1 MPGRKR
7 NLFGYIVAALLAVG
21 SFSYQLWSSHE
32 QALQR
37 AQSIVE
43 NLTWV
48 LQQRLDATLRR
59 TDSVLD
65 DFARTTPAER
75 LRSEVRDSFESE
87 MNTRLAAHRVKF
99 PEISAFR
106 IIDANGDLL
115 YTSDPVKNFANLADR
130 PYFRELREHP
140 AVGLVYSEVQVS
152 RLTGQTVVVVGR
164 GIRSHSGRFLGAA
177 IGVLDLATYASLFK
191 TLNIGPQGLISIRR
205 EDSRLILRRPD
216 DPSLTNKP
224 VANPIHELIAAG
236 QIQGSL
242 RYTAVT
248 DGIDRLFA
256 FRRVPDY
263 PFYFTVGLA
272 ANDFLADWRKQAT
285 IASVVALFT
294 LLLFSGL
301 LFNLSRARIREAEN
315 ARRIAERELEFH
327 DISRKTEQEL
337 RDAVKAAEVA
347 NLAKSAFLAG
357 MSHEIRTPLNGVLGM
372 AQVLLMSGT
381 TEEERQEC
389 ARTILHSGQTL
400 LSILNDILDLSKVE
414 AGKLE
419 LTPSAFD
426 PRQSI
431 RETAALFA
439 EAAHAKGLMLESEW
453 LGPAGGRYRADAI
466 RVGQMLT
473 NLVNNAIKF
482 TPQGYVRLV
491 GREIE
496 RNGNVSLLEFAVTDT
511 GIGIPPDKQSR
522 LFQPFSQVDASDT
535 RKFGGTGLGLS
546 IVRSLAQLM
555 GGDVGVE
562 SEAGRGST
570 FCFTLR
576 AEIMEPFDDS
586 IEHQADVESV
596 RPVEG
601 GDGRIKRVLVVE
613 DNLTNRKVIEAL
625 LRKLE
630 IQSNSVVNGQEAVAA
645 ISGGLVPD
653 LIFMDCQMPVM
664 DGYEATR
671 QIRRWEKQNARAR
684 LPIIALTAGAYA
696 EDRERCLAAGMD
708 DFLAKPI
715 VKDNLLQM
723 IARWLPAPE
732 VVQAAQDSPG

>member
-7 NLFGYIVAALLAVG
+7 TLFAYIVAALLAIG
-21 SFSYQLWSSHE
+21 SFGYQLWSSHE

-37 AQSIVE
+37 AQSTVE
-43 NLTWV
+43 NLAWV

-59 TDSVLD
+59 TDSVLED
-65 DFARTTPAER
+65 LARAASAER
-75 LRSEVRDSFESE
+75 GGFGEE
-87 MNTRLAAHRVKF
+87 MNARLAARRVKF

-106 IIDANGDLL
+106 IIDAEGDLQ
-115 YTSDPVKNFANLADR
+115 YTSDPVRNFANLADR
-130 PYFRELREHP
+130 PYFREMRDHP
-140 AVGLVYSEVQVS
+140 GAGLVYSEVQVS

-164 GIRSHSGRFLGAA
+164 GIRSPAGRFLGAA
-177 IGVLDLATYASLFK
+177 IAVLDLASYASLFN

-205 EDSRLILRRPD
+205 DDSRLVLRRPE
-216 DPSLTNKP
+216 DPALVNKP
-224 VANPIHELIAAG
+224 VANPIHALIAAG
-236 QIQGSL
+236 QAQGSL

-272 ANDFLADWRKQAT
+272 TADFFADWRRQAT
-285 IASVVALFT
+285 IASLVALAT
-294 LLLFSGL
+294 LILFSGL
-301 LFNLSRARIREAEN
+301 LLNLSRARIREAEN
-315 ARRIAERELEFH
+315 ARRIEERELEFRNH
-327 DISRKTEQEL
+327 SRKTEEEL
-337 RDAVKAAEVA
+337 REAVNAAEVA

-372 AQVLLMSGT
+372 AQVLLMPGT
-381 TEEERQEC
+381 TEQERLEC
-389 ARTILHSGQTL
+389 ARTILNSGQTL

-419 LTPSAFD
+419 LLPSTFD
-426 PRQSI
+426 PRQCL

-439 EAAHAKGLMLESEW
+439 EAAHAKGLSLETEW
-453 LGPAGGRYRADAI
+453 RGVVGSRYRADAI
-466 RVGQMLT
+466 RVGQMLA

-482 TPQGYVRLV
+482 THQGHIHVAA
-491 GREIE
+491 REVE
-496 RNGNVSLLEFAVTDT
+496 QNGNVALLEFAVRDS
-511 GIGIPPDKQSR
+511 GIGISPDQQSR
-522 LFQPFSQVDASDT
+522 LFQPFSQVDDSDT
-535 RKFGGTGLGLS
+535 RQFGGTGLGLS
-546 IVRSLAQLM
+546 IVRRLAQLM
-555 GGDVGVE
+555 GGDVGIE

-570 FCFTLR
+570 FWFTLS
-576 AEIMEPFDDS
+576 AEILEAADDS
-586 IEHQADVESV
+586 IEHQARVEPG
-596 RPVEG
+596 RPIASG
-601 GDGRIKRVLVVE
+601 GGRSKRILVVE
-613 DNLTNRKVIEAL
+613 DNPINRKVVETL

-630 IQSNSVVNGQEAVAA
+630 IQSESVANGQEAVAA

-671 QIRRWEKQNARAR
+671 QIRRWERATPGAH

-715 VKDNLLQM
+715 VKDKLLEM
-723 IARWLPAPE
+723 IARWLPEPE
-732 VVQAAQDSPG
+732 TAQHRPTQDSAG